1 MPLQRPKTSTKSQS
15 SAAAASAKPAR
26 RSTAS
31 GSAQSAIRDPQSA
44 ILPAPRPI
52 RKLMAANRSEIAVR
66 IFRAGTELNLRTV
79 AIFAHEDRL
88 CIHRYKA
95 DEAYQVGTGKGPVA
109 AYLDIESIV
118 AVAKEKGVDAIH
130 PGYGFLSENAGFAR
144 ACQRAGLIFV
154 GPRPELLDMM
164 GDKTAARALA
174 QKIGVPVLPG
184 TENPIT
190 DREEALKTAKAIGF
204 PLIIKA
210 AFGGGGRGMR
220 VVHKPGDL
228 AHLLDEAQGEAER
241 AFGNNAVFLEKYIPR
256 AKHIEV
262 QILGD
267 QHGNVIHLHER
278 DCSVQRRH
286 QKVVEV
292 APSFGLPAEIVHE
305 LCEAAA
311 RMAREIRY
319 DNAGTVEFLY
329 DLDHHEW
336 FFIEMNPR
344 IQVEHTVTEVITGL
358 DLVRAQIL
366 IAQGHALHSAV
377 VGMPPQEEIPR
388 NGYAIQCRIT
398 TEDPENKFI
407 PDYGRIVAYRSP
419 GGFGVRLDGGMGY
432 AGAVI
437 TPFYDSLLVKSITSG
452 QTYDIAMGR
461 ARRTLSEFRIRGVKT
476 NIPFLENLIAH
487 PQFRSGQATTALID
501 TTPELFS
508 FKPRRDR
515 ATKLL
520 NFLGNVIV
528 NGNPHA
534 KGYRPEKPLL
544 PALAPAATGV
554 GVRGL
559 EFGVSGQ
566 APVRTGSAPATPNS
580 KHQTPNPSSAPPP
593 GTRQLLLELGP
604 RKFAEWTLKQKRLL
618 ITDTTWRDAHQSL
631 MATRV
636 RSYDMLACADA
647 LARRAPNLF
656 SLEMWGGATFDT
668 AMRFLNE
675 DPWERLRQLR
685 ARVPNICFQMLFRG
699 ANAVGYTNYPDN
711 VVAGFVKHAASSG
724 MDIFRVFDSLNY
736 LPNLRVA
743 MAAVQDTHAICE
755 AAICYTGDITD
766 PAREKYNLTY
776 YVKMARELERMGAHF
791 LAIKDMA
798 GLCRPYAAQ
807 KLVKALKDEVG
818 LPIHFHTHDTS
829 GVAAASV
836 LRAADAGVDVV
847 DLALASMSG
856 STSQPNL
863 NSIVAAL
870 QHMPR
875 DTGLD
880 LPALNEFSD
889 YWETVREYY
898 RPFDTAP
905 KSGSAEVYLHEMPG
919 GQYTNLREQA
929 ASMGVAQ
936 RWPEIAR
943 LYAEVN
949 QLFGDIVKVTPSS
962 KVVGDMA
969 LFLFSKG
976 IKPGD
981 VVNLEP
987 GALPFPESV
996 IDMMMGGLGWPE
1008 GGWPDQVWKVILGQ
1022 ERYQQARARYVG
1034 ATSQKL
1040 GRKLLA
1046 QPKTQNSKLKTSAA
1060 GALDLEKTR
1069 AELSERLKRAAS
1081 DDDLYS
1087 HLMYPTVFADFA
1099 KHAQAYS
1106 DVSVLPTPAFF
1117 YGLKP
1122 GEEISVNIE
1131 EGKVLI
1137 IRLISVG
1144 QPDKEGR
1151 RTISYELNG
1160 IGRESVIVDKTITP
1174 KTKARPKAD
1183 LNDPM
1188 QVAAP
1193 IPGLIAQLQVSVGG
1207 KVSKGD
1213 KLLMMEAM
1221 KMQNTVYAPSTGVV
1235 AELHVALGDTVE
1247 AKDLLIKIRA
1257 AG

>member
-1 MPLQRPKTSTKSQS
+1 MPLQRSKTATKSKRPA
-15 SAAAASAKPAR
+15 AAAASASAAPA
-26 RSTAS
+26 AV
-31 GSAQSAIRDPQSA
+31 
-44 ILPAPRPI
+44 RPI

-79 AIFAHEDRL
+79 AVFAHEDRL

-95 DEAYQVGTGKGPVA
+95 DEAYQIGTGKGPVA

-118 AVAKEKGVDAIH
+118 ATAKEKNVDAIH
-130 PGYGFLSENAGFAR
+130 PGYGFLSENANFAR
-144 ACQRAGLIFV
+144 ACQEAGLIFV

-174 QKIGVPVLPG
+174 QKINVPTLPG
-184 TENPIT
+184 TEDPIS
-190 DREEALKTAKAIGF
+190 DRDEAMKVAKTIGF

-228 AHLLDEAQGEAER
+228 SNLLDEAQGEAER

-292 APSFGLPAEIVHE
+292 APSFGLPENVVRE
-305 LCEAAA
+305 LCDAAA

-329 DLDHHEW
+329 DLDRHEW

-366 IAQGHALHSAV
+366 IAQGHALHSPE
-377 VGMPPQEEIPR
+377 VGMPQQGDIAR

-407 PDYGRIVAYRSP
+407 PDYGRIMAYRSP

-452 QTYDIAMGR
+452 QTYEIAMNR

-476 NIPFLENLIAH
+476 NIPFLENVIAH
-487 PQFRSGQATTALID
+487 PQFRTGQATTTLID
-501 TTPELFS
+501 TTPELFA

-520 NFLGNVIV
+520 SFLGNVIV

-534 KGYRPEKPLL
+534 KGYRPEKPL
-544 PALAPAATGV
+544 PLATVPLVQSTEY
-554 GVRGL
+554 RGRRPD
-559 EFGVSGQ
+559 Q
-566 APVRTGSAPATPNS
+566 ASQTKSTSAEGPSSVLRTPP
-580 KHQTPNPSSAPPP
+580 SAPPA
-593 GTRQLLLELGP
+593 GTRQKLLELGP
-604 RKFAEWTLKQKRLL
+604 RGFAEWTLKQKRLL

-647 LARRAPNLF
+647 LARRVPDLF

-668 AMRFLNE
+668 AMRFLSE

-711 VVAGFVKHAASSG
+711 VVAGFVKHAATSG

-743 MAAVQDTHAICE
+743 MEAVQDTHAICE

-766 PAREKYNLTY
+766 PAREKFDLKY

-807 KLVKALKDEVG
+807 RLVKALKEEIG

-836 LRAADAGVDVV
+836 LRAADAGVDIV

-870 QHMPR
+870 QHTPR
-875 DTGLD
+875 ETGLD
-880 LPALNEFSD
+880 LSALNEFSD

-919 GQYTNLREQA
+919 GQYTNLKEQA

-943 LYAEVN
+943 TYAEVN

-976 IKPGD
+976 IKAAD
-981 VVNLEP
+981 VVNLDP
-987 GALPFPESV
+987 GSMPFPESV
-996 IDMMMGGLGWPE
+996 IDMMQGGLGWPE

-1022 ERYQQARARYVG
+1022 ERYQKARAKYVA
-1034 ATSQKL
+1034 ATTQKL
-1040 GRKLLA
+1040 GRKVLT
-1046 QPKTQNSKLKTSAA
+1046 QPKTQDSKLKTSAN
-1060 GALDLEKTR
+1060 GALNLEKLRTEL
-1069 AELSERLKRAAS
+1069 AEKLKRPAS

-1122 GEEISVNIE
+1122 GEEISVSIE

-1160 IGRESVIVDKTITP
+1160 IGRETVVLDKTITP
-1174 KTKARPKAD
+1174 KSKARPKAD
-1183 LNDPM
+1183 INDPT

-1193 IPGLIAQLQVSVGG
+1193 IPGLIAQLNVSVGG

-1221 KMQNTVYAPSTGVV
+1221 KMQNTVYAPCDGIV
-1235 AELHVALGDTVE
+1235 AELLVALGDTVE
-1247 AKDLLIKIRA
+1247 AKDLLIRIRA